1 MRAFGV
7 LSVLAEVCYNIGYS
21 HNAALKRC
29 GNQFANV
36 LFIRKAC
43 FNLHV
48 KLGKAIKRLRVI
60 LRKLHFA
67 VVRGNSVKGLQ
78 SNIIRE
84 NFIKHPYRL
93 NIVAEMPARV
103 SKQQLVKKLIA
114 LVTERR
120 VTYIVTERDRLDQ
133 IKIKA

>member
-1 MRAFGV
+1 MRALCV

-29 GNQFANV
+29 GNQFSHV

-48 KLGKAIKRLRVI
+48 KLGKAIKRLQVI

-67 VVRGNSVKGLQ
+67 VMRGNSVKGLQ

-93 NIVAEMPARV
+93 NIMAEMPARV
-103 SKQQLVKKLIA
+103 RKQQFVEKLLT

-120 VTYIVTERDRLDQ
+120 VTYIVRLPQSDRD
-133 IKIKA
+133 

>member
-1 MRAFGV
+1 MRPFGV
-7 LSVLAEVCYNIGYS
+7 LPVLSEICNNIRYP
-21 HNAALKRC
+21 HNAALKGC
-29 GNQFANV
+29 GNQFSHV
-36 LFIRKAC
+36 PFIRKAC
-43 FNLHV
+43 FYLPV
-48 KLGKAIKRLRVI
+48 KLGKAFKRLRVI
-60 LRKLHFA
+60 LGKLHFA
-67 VVRGNSVKGLQ
+67 VVRGNSVKGLKR
-78 SNIIRE
+78 NIIRE

-103 SKQQLVKKLIA
+103 SKQQLVKKFLA